1 MTRKALSVAPG
12 CFEYVEPCSL
22 NRIVDIRNGKAVD
35 DSKRQRPQI
44 QNDKQNRFNQISATF
59 TEHFFKHSPHRKV
72 LCCH

>member
-12 CFEYVEPCSL
+12 CVEYVEPCGL

-44 QNDKQNRFNQISATF
+44 QNDKQNSFNQIYVTF
-59 TEHFFKHSPHRKV
+59 TEPFFKHSPHRKV